1 MSRTLGPPGAVPAGF
16 TRARL
21 ALLTLLFIVA
31 NLLWQSG
38 PYMQAKTWKTHL
50 STGEANAAPYVAIAF
65 GGWQWCV
72 YGALTFW
79 LTGRPELLVL
89 VGGCLP
95 VTFLGVYYLVV
106 FMQHCRRPP
115 AVCSLA
121 RYTAAAS
128 FLILMQTTAIA
139 VSPARAL
146 LLVRMVCGLF
156 TLAGAMILAVA
167 AVQLAHPRGDGPLL
181 APAALKGFLCS
192 VVWCVCGILL
202 ADSLVLGSGSAVGG
216 ACVVIVTVR
225 SWRTF
230 NASGGSALNKE
241 APTKEVL
248 WSGPANSDPVEV
260 KPVVR
265 AARLAASKRM
275 ALLHAKGSARA
286 APPVGPVAGSA
297 SGGRGD
303 L

>member
-1 MSRTLGPPGAVPAGF
+1 
-16 TRARL
+16 
-21 ALLTLLFIVA
+21 
-31 NLLWQSG
+31 
-38 PYMQAKTWKTHL
+38 MQAKTWKTHL

-156 TLAGAMILAVA
+156 
-167 AVQLAHPRGDGPLL
+167 
-181 APAALKGFLCS
+181 
-192 VVWCVCGILL
+192 
-202 ADSLVLGSGSAVGG
+202 
-216 ACVVIVTVR
+216 
-225 SWRTF
+225 
-230 NASGGSALNKE
+230 
-241 APTKEVL
+241 
-248 WSGPANSDPVEV
+248 
-260 KPVVR
+260 
-265 AARLAASKRM
+265 
-275 ALLHAKGSARA
+275 
-286 APPVGPVAGSA
+286 
-297 SGGRGD
+297 
-303 L
+303 